1 MKNWIY
7 KIVLAGFFTGGL
19 ISCKKDSSTS
29 LEIAIASDEV
39 YHPNVSV
46 NVKEVWLNYATK
58 KSKSEWLRLD
68 IAPGI
73 YNLAY
78 LQANQKDT
86 VIMPQ
91 TVIDNLETLLQV
103 RFIFGD
109 EGNSIITAA
118 QDTVDL
124 SMSSMAISGI
134 KVGLNKQIDQGKQY
148 DLRLAIKADSV
159 SIYHSSPVFNPAIR
173 VDSLNVKL
181 CFYSL

>member
-1 MKNWIY
+1 MKNRIY
-7 KIVLAGFFTGGL
+7 KLLLAGTLIGGF
-19 ISCKKDSSTS
+19 ISCKKDASTS

-68 IAPGI
+68 IRAGV
-73 YNLAY
+73 YDLAHLY
-78 LQANQKDT
+78 TNQKDT

-91 TVIDNLETLLQV
+91 TVIDDLETLLQI

-109 EGNSIITAA
+109 QQNSIITALT
-118 QDTVDL
+118 DTLDL
-124 SMSSMAISGI
+124 NMSSMAASGI
-134 KVGLNKQIDQGKQY
+134 KVGLNKGVEKEKQY

-159 SIYHSSPVFNPAIR
+159 SIYENPPVFNPAIR
-173 VDSLNVKL
+173 VDSLKVKL
-181 CFYSL
+181 